1 MWVFLAA
8 RARRAWQ
15 CEPQELYN
23 KQKPAPGQAVRAYP
37 RRSDFNAFA

>member
-23 KQKPAPGQAVRAYP
+23 TKTRTGSSGAGIPPKE
-37 RRSDFNAFA
+37 